1 MIRERKFR
9 ARLLMA
15 VCLGGVVSL
24 QGALLTAGAQAQTP
38 GEPPGQKGQSGQAV
52 YAAVCAA
59 CHAAGVLEAPKF
71 GDAKA
76 WAPLI
81 KEGQKALTR
90 AAIRGI
96 RQMPPKGGN
105 PSLSNAD
112 VERAVVYMANAAG
125 GKFKDPR

>member
-1 MIRERKFR
+1 MIRERR
-9 ARLLMA
+9 SSPQRLLA
-15 VCLGGVVSL
+15 ASFGGVVGVQGVL
-24 QGALLTAGAQAQTP
+24 FAAGALAQTAI
-38 GEPPGQKGQSGQAV
+38 ETPGQKGQSGQAV

-59 CHAAGVLEAPKF
+59 CHAAGVLDAPKF

>member
-1 MIRERKFR
+1 MIRESRSR
-9 ARLLMA
+9 PQRLLA
-15 VCLGGVVSL
+15 ASFGGVVGV
-24 QGALLTAGAQAQTP
+24 QGALLAAGALAQTAI
-38 GEPPGQKGQSGQAV
+38 EAPGQKGQSGQAV

-59 CHAAGVLEAPKF
+59 CHAAGVLGAPKL
-71 GDAKA
+71 GDVKA

-90 AAIRGI
+90 TAIKGI

-105 PSLSNAD
+105 ASLSNAE
-112 VERAVVYMANAAG
+112 VERAVVHMANAAG